1 MEQKKRGRKKGTP
14 KTGGRQ
20 KGTLN
25 KVTAFNKAVIEKI
38 LSEYADTGLMLS
50 DLQKLD
56 PKERLDIMVKL
67 MAFTTPKPQSID
79 MSISSNKPKTIEET
93 LSELAEEND
102 I

>member
-38 LSEYADTGLMLS
+38 LSEYADTGLMSS

-93 LSELAEEND
+93 LIELAEEND

>member
-38 LSEYADTGLMLS
+38 LSEYADTGLMSS